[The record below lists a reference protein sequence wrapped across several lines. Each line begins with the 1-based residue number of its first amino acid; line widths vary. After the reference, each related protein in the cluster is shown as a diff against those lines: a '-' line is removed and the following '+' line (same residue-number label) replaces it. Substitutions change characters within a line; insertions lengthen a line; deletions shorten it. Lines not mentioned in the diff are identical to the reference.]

1 MEETKPYRFASEFA
15 AMAEARRLASFRIN
29 DNLVA
34 VYASSKIKVLPYQ
47 IAAARFAL
55 RSSVLKGCILCDEGS
70 LGKTYEAL
78 LVVAQ
83 RWYEGKEHILVVLPQ
98 NLTAQWQQKLDEE
111 FTLPVIKWEEYTTD
125 SKGLCIVTYD
135 DVIREA
141 EKIKSIRW
149 DLAVFDEADFL
160 FKPDNKSVIT
170 IKDAVGDAFKLL
182 LTPTPITMSIMDI
195 YGLIHFIDESV
206 LPDADSFYRRY
217 FRKPENYP
225 ELSSWISKFAFRTL
239 KSQASQYVNFTNRLP
254 VVLNYVPKDDE
265 KKIYELTEKYLN
277 LAEKQAYPQMDNYQ
291 LTLMFYHILASS
303 PQAFAS
309 MLNAPIERTHG
320 DERVILESMRD
331 MAAKITQTAKME
343 EFLKA
348 IKTTFAHLK
357 LRKETQKAIVFV
369 DNLATVPVLA
379 DLLTTAGYNV
389 IKHTEKDALPRFRAE
404 KDLQILICNDAMAKG
419 LDIEYCPVVVN
430 YDLLYNA
437 VEMEQRICR
446 CHRQGQQSD
455 VLVINLLS
463 KENISDVR
471 ILELINKRTLQF
483 EGIFGMSDD
492 IVGNFDVKLEDVLQ
506 KRRTLADIRTD
517 METNLETNREPNERI
532 VSAAESSLF
541 TTFTKDIAE
550 KVSVSPKYIEEQAKF
565 LNKDLWEVVKFYFA
579 TKRPEYVI
587 DDYNQT
593 LTLPD
598 DKELPHLFYYNTG
611 SRNKP
616 YTGRRTYG
624 MSKDFKPIAGRIT
637 FTSPLVR
644 GILAEISCHDSAE
657 IKTKEPC
664 ETCNINFYNV
674 VLRNSRRQFLTEYD
688 ILTGKTADGKLLTE
702 EECVKILNFPVK
714 ECVTSEHKSEYW
726 LKATGTYCRD
736 VLDTFIERQLKER
749 YVKNYANKFDADV
762 DLIKIKASRQ
772 KSTLEQNI
780 ADARQDVKKARE
792 KLTTATDRL
801 MELKIQK
808 ELNVLEKDLKRKED
822 QLYLDQMRIDV
833 QAEDE
838 IDRIRGVEGIQFD
851 LNPIFKVEINKVK
864 LDNSL
869 FFLL

>member
-1 MEETKPYRFASEFA
+1 MEETKPYRFPTEFA
-15 AMAEARRLASFRIN
+15 AMVEARRLASFRDD
-29 DNLVA
+29 DNLLA

-55 RSSVLKGCILCDEGS
+55 RSKLIKGCILCDEGS

-83 RWYEGKEHILVVLPQ
+83 RWYEGKEHILVVIPA

-111 FTLPVIKWEEYTTD
+111 FTLPVIKWEEYTSD
-125 SKGLCIVTYD
+125 SKGICIVTYD
-135 DVIREA
+135 DVVREA

-149 DLAVFDEADFL
+149 DLAVFDEADCL
-160 FKPDNKSVIT
+160 FKPDNKSVIA

-225 ELSSWISKFAFRTL
+225 ELSNWVSQFAFRTL

-254 VVLNYVPKDDE
+254 AVLNYVPKDDE

-320 DERVILESMRD
+320 NERVILESMRD

-348 IKTTFAHLK
+348 IRTIFAHLRV
-357 LRKETQKAIVFV
+357 RKETQKAIVFV

-389 IKHTEKDALPRFRAE
+389 IKHTEKEALSRFRAE

-419 LDIEYCPVVVN
+419 LDIEYCPIVVN

-446 CHRQGQQSD
+446 CHRQGQRSD

-492 IVGNFDVKLEDVLQ
+492 IVGNFDVRLEEVLL
-506 KRRTLADIRTD
+506 KRRALSDIRAD
-517 METNLETNREPNERI
+517 METNLKANRETNERI
-532 VSAAESSLF
+532 ISAAESSLF

-550 KVSVSPKYIEEQAKF
+550 KVSVSPKYIEKQAEF

-579 TKRPEYVI
+579 TKHPEYVI

-598 DKELPHLFYYNTG
+598 DKELPHLFYYATNT
-611 SRNKP
+611 RNVP

-624 MSKDFKPIAGRIT
+624 MSKDFKPAAGRIT

-644 GILAEISCHDSAE
+644 GILGEISCHDTAQ
-657 IKTKEPC
+657 IQTKESC
-664 ETCNINFYNV
+664 EACNIKFYNV
-674 VLRNSRRQFLTEYD
+674 VLRNSKRQYLANYD
-688 ILTGKTADGKLLTE
+688 ILTGKTGNGQLLTG
-702 EECVKILNFPVK
+702 EECAKFLNLPIK
-714 ECVTSEHKSEYW
+714 SCVTSEHESPYW
-726 LKATGTYCRD
+726 LKAMGSSFRD
-736 VLDTFIERQLKER
+736 SLDAFVQRQLKER
-749 YVKNYANKFDADV
+749 YASENTGKFDADV

-772 KSTLEQNI
+772 KSALEQNI
-780 ADARQDVKKARE
+780 SEARQDVKKARE
-792 KLTTATDRL
+792 KLSTAFDRL
-801 MELKIQK
+801 MELKFQK

-833 QAEDE
+833 ATDDA
-838 IDRIRGVEGIQFD
+838 IDCIRGVDNIEFT
-851 LNPIFKVEINKVK
+851 LYPIFKVAI
-864 LDNSL
+864 SSI
-869 FFLL
+869 

>member
-111 FTLPVIKWEEYTTD
+111 FTLPVIKWEEYTAD

-149 DLAVFDEADFL
+149 DLAVFDEADCL
-160 FKPDNKSVIT
+160 FKPDNKSVIA

-225 ELSSWISKFAFRTL
+225 ELSSWVSKFAFRTL
-239 KSQASQYVNFTNRLP
+239 KRQVEPYVNFTKRLP
-254 VVLNYVPKDDE
+254 VVLNYSPINDE
-265 KKIYELTEKYLN
+265 KKLYNLTEKYLALDN
-277 LAEKQAYPQMDNYQ
+277 KTAYPQMYNYQ
-291 LTLMFYHILASS
+291 LALQFYRTLSSS
-303 PQAFAS
+303 PQAFAN
-309 MLNAPIERTHG
+309 MLSAPIERASS
-320 DERVILESMRD
+320 DERIILHTMQK
-331 MAAKITQTAKME
+331 MALNVSVSAKME
-343 EFLKA
+343 ELLKA
-348 IKTTFAHLK
+348 LKTTFTHLK
-357 LRKETQKAIVFV
+357 SRKEVQKAIIFV
-369 DNLATVPVLA
+369 DNLTTLSVLSE
-379 DLLTTAGYNV
+379 LLKEHYSI
-389 IKHTEKDALPRFRAE
+389 IKHTDDNALNIFRE
-404 KDLQILICNDAMAKG
+404 DKNIQILITNDATAKG
-419 LDIEYCPVVVN
+419 LDIEYCPIVVN

-463 KENISDVR
+463 QENMSDVR

-483 EGIFGMSDD
+483 QGIFGLSDD

-550 KVSVSPKYIEEQAKF
+550 KVSVSPKYIEEQAEF
-565 LNKDLWEVVKFYFA
+565 LNKDLWEVVKFYFSENC
-579 TKRPEYVI
+579 PEYII
-587 DDYNQT
+587 DDEKKT

-598 DKELPHLFYYNTG
+598 SEKVSKLFYYDSGT
-611 SRNKP
+611 RNVP
-616 YTGRRTYG
+616 YVGRRSYG
-624 MSKDFKPIAGRIT
+624 MSKDFKPAAGRIT
-637 FTSPLVR
+637 LTSILVK
-644 GILAEISCHDSAE
+644 GILNEIACSE
-657 IKTKEPC
+657 KGIIKASNKSEQSL
-664 ETCNINFYNV
+664 IHFYNV
-674 VLRNSRRQFLTEYD
+674 VLRNKKRQYLADYD
-688 ILTGKTADGKLLTE
+688 ILTGKNENGQILDEK
-702 EECVKILNFPVK
+702 ECLRILNQPTEDITTEGRK
-714 ECVTSEHKSEYW
+714 NTYW
-726 LKATGTYCRD
+726 LKTATGSSRD
-736 VLDTFIERQLKER
+736 LLDTQIQRDLKER
-749 YVKNYANKFDADV
+749 YANENARKFDEDV
-762 DLIKIKASRQ
+762 DLIKLRATRQ
-772 KSTLEQNI
+772 KSVLEQNLLE
-780 ADARQDVKKARE
+780 AKQEVKKLRDSIAE
-792 KLTTATDRL
+792 VNDRL
-801 MELKIQK
+801 VELKLQK
-808 ELNVLEKDLKRKED
+808 QLNVQEKELKRKEEGLFLE
-822 QLYLDQMRIDV
+822 QARIDV
-833 QAEDE
+833 ATEDE
-838 IDRIRGVEGIQFD
+838 IDLLRGINGIEFD
-851 LNPIFKVEINKVK
+851 LYPIFEIAIKK
-864 LDNSL
+864 SS
-869 FFLL
+869 FT

>member
-1 MEETKPYRFASEFA
+1 MEETKPYRFVSEFA
-15 AMAEARRLASFRIN
+15 AVVEARRLASFRN
-29 DNLVA
+29 DDNLLA

-55 RSSVLKGCILCDEGS
+55 RSKLIKGCILCDEGS

-111 FTLPVIKWEEYTTD
+111 FTLPVIKWEEYTAD
-125 SKGLCIVTYD
+125 SKGICLVTYD

-225 ELSSWISKFAFRTL
+225 ELSSWVSKFAFRTL

-309 MLNAPIERTHG
+309 MLNAPIERTRG
-320 DERVILESMRD
+320 NERVILESMRD

-348 IKTTFAHLK
+348 IRTIFAHLRV
-357 LRKETQKAIVFV
+357 RKETQKAIVFV

-550 KVSVSPKYIEEQAKF
+550 KVSVSPKYIEEQAEF
-565 LNKDLWEVVKFYFA
+565 LNRDLWEVVKFYFA
-579 TKRPEYVI
+579 TKHPEYVI

-598 DKELPHLFYYNTG
+598 DKELPHLFYYYTG
-611 SRNKP
+611 TRNVP

-624 MSKDFKPIAGRIT
+624 MSKDFKPAAGRIT
-637 FTSPLVR
+637 LTSPLVR
-644 GILAEISCHDSAE
+644 GILGEVACANKAE
-657 IKTKEPC
+657 IKTAESV
-664 ETCNINFYNV
+664 EACNLKFYNI
-674 VLRNSRRQFLTEYD
+674 VLCNSRRQYLTEYD
-688 ILTGKTADGKLLTE
+688 ILTGKTVNGRLMTE
-702 EECVKILNFPVK
+702 EECHKVINLPIKELNAEENNRP
-714 ECVTSEHKSEYW
+714 YW
-726 LKATGTYCRD
+726 LKTAGGTSRD
-736 VLDTFIERQLKER
+736 LLDTRIQRDLKER
-749 YVKNYANKFDADV
+749 YIKENTGKFDADV

-772 KSTLEQNI
+772 KSALEQNI
-780 ADARQDVKKARE
+780 SEARQDVKKIRE
-792 KLTTATDRL
+792 TLSTASDRL
-801 MELKIQK
+801 SELKIQK
-808 ELNVLEKDLKRKED
+808 ELNVAEKELKKKEEG
-822 QLYLDQMRIDV
+822 LFLDQARIDI
-833 QAEDE
+833 ATEDE
-838 IDRIRGVEGIQFD
+838 IDNIRGTDGIEFKLYQIFD
-851 LNPIFKVEINKVK
+851 VEIE
-864 LDNSL
+864 
-869 FFLL
+869 

>member
-1 MEETKPYRFASEFA
+1 MEETKPYRFVSEFA
-15 AMAEARRLASFRIN
+15 AVVEARRLASFRN
-29 DNLVA
+29 DDNLLA

-55 RSSVLKGCILCDEGS
+55 RSKLIKGCILCDEGS

-83 RWYEGKEHILVVLPQ
+83 RWYEGKEHILVVIPA

-111 FTLPVIKWEEYTTD
+111 FTLPVIKWEEYTAD
-125 SKGLCIVTYD
+125 SKGICLVTYD

-225 ELSSWISKFAFRTL
+225 ELSSWVSKFAFRTL

-309 MLNAPIERTHG
+309 MLNAPIERTRG
-320 DERVILESMRD
+320 NERIILESMRD

-348 IKTTFAHLK
+348 IRTIFAHLRV
-357 LRKETQKAIVFV
+357 RKETQKAIVFV

-379 DLLTTAGYNV
+379 DMLTTAGYSV
-389 IKHTEKDALPRFRAE
+389 IKHTEKEALSRFRAE

-419 LDIEYCPVVVN
+419 LDIEYCPIVVN

-483 EGIFGMSDD
+483 DGIFGMSDD
-492 IVGNFDVKLEDVLQ
+492 IVGNFDVRLEEVLL
-506 KRRTLADIRTD
+506 KRRALSDIRTD
-517 METNLETNREPNERI
+517 METNLKANRETNERI
-532 VSAAESSLF
+532 ISAAESSLF

-550 KVSVSPKYIEEQAKF
+550 KVSVSPKYIEEQAEF

-579 TKRPEYVI
+579 TKHPEYVI

-598 DKELPHLFYYNTG
+598 DKELPHLFYYYTG
-611 SRNKP
+611 TRNVP

-624 MSKDFKPIAGRIT
+624 MSKDFKPIASRIT

-644 GILAEISCHDSAE
+644 GILGELACADKAE
-657 IKTKEPC
+657 IKTAESV
-664 ETCNINFYNV
+664 EACNLKFYNV
-674 VLRNSRRQFLTEYD
+674 LLCNSRRQYLAEYD
-688 ILTGKTADGKLLTE
+688 ILTGKTINGRLMTE
-702 EECVKILNFPVK
+702 EECHKVINLPIKELNAEENNRP
-714 ECVTSEHKSEYW
+714 YW
-726 LKATGTYCRD
+726 LKTAGGTSRD
-736 VLDTFIERQLKER
+736 LLDTRIQRDLKER
-749 YVKNYANKFDADV
+749 YIKENTGKFDADV

-772 KSTLEQNI
+772 KSALEQNI
-780 ADARQDVKKARE
+780 SEARQDVKKIRE
-792 KLTTATDRL
+792 TLSTASDRL
-801 MELKIQK
+801 SELKIQK
-808 ELNVLEKDLKRKED
+808 ELNVAEKELKKKEEG
-822 QLYLDQMRIDV
+822 LFLDQARIDV
-833 QAEDE
+833 ATEDE
-838 IDRIRGVEGIQFD
+838 IDNIRGTDGIEFKLYQIFD
-851 LNPIFKVEINKVK
+851 IDI
-864 LDNSL
+864 S
-869 FFLL
+869 

>member
-1 MEETKPYRFASEFA
+1 MEETKPYRFVSEFA
-15 AMAEARRLASFRIN
+15 AMVEARRLASFRN
-29 DNLVA
+29 DDNLLA

-55 RSSVLKGCILCDEGS
+55 RSKLIKGCILCDEGS

-83 RWYEGKEHILVVLPQ
+83 RWYEGKEHILVVIPA
-98 NLTAQWQQKLDEE
+98 NLTVQWQQKLDEE
-111 FTLPVIKWEEYTTD
+111 FTLPVVKWEEYTTD
-125 SKGLCIVTYD
+125 SKGICIVTYD
-135 DVIREA
+135 DVVREA

-160 FKPDNKSVIT
+160 FKPDNKSVIA

-225 ELSSWISKFAFRTL
+225 ELSSWVSKFAFRTL

-309 MLNAPIERTHG
+309 MLNAPIERTRG
-320 DERVILESMRD
+320 NERIILESMRD

-348 IKTTFAHLK
+348 IRTIFAHLRV
-357 LRKETQKAIVFV
+357 RKETQKAIVFV

-379 DLLTTAGYNV
+379 DMLTTAGYSV
-389 IKHTEKDALPRFRAE
+389 IKHTEKEALSRFRAE

-419 LDIEYCPVVVN
+419 LDIEYCPIVVN

-492 IVGNFDVKLEDVLQ
+492 IVGNFDVRLEEVLL
-506 KRRTLADIRTD
+506 KRRALSDIRTD
-517 METNLETNREPNERI
+517 METNLKANRETNERI
-532 VSAAESSLF
+532 ISAAESSLF

-550 KVSVSPKYIEEQAKF
+550 KVSVSPKYIEEQAEF

-579 TKRPEYVI
+579 TKHPEYVI

-598 DKELPHLFYYNTG
+598 DKELPHLFYYYTG
-611 SRNKP
+611 TRNVP

-624 MSKDFKPIAGRIT
+624 MSKDFKPIASRIT

-644 GILAEISCHDSAE
+644 GILGELACADKAE
-657 IKTKEPC
+657 IKTAESV
-664 ETCNINFYNV
+664 EACNLKFYNV
-674 VLRNSRRQFLTEYD
+674 LLCNSRRQYLAEYD
-688 ILTGKTADGKLLTE
+688 ILTGKTINGRLMTE
-702 EECVKILNFPVK
+702 EECHKVINLPIKELNAEEKNSP
-714 ECVTSEHKSEYW
+714 YW
-726 LKATGTYCRD
+726 LKTAGGTSRD
-736 VLDTFIERQLKER
+736 LLDTRIQRDLKER
-749 YVKNYANKFDADV
+749 YIKENTGKFDADV

-772 KSTLEQNI
+772 KSALEQNI
-780 ADARQDVKKARE
+780 SEARQDVKKIRE
-792 KLTTATDRL
+792 TLSAASDRL
-801 MELKIQK
+801 SELKIQK
-808 ELNVLEKDLKRKED
+808 ELNVAEKELKKKEEG
-822 QLYLDQMRIDV
+822 LFLDQARIDI
-833 QAEDE
+833 ATEDE
-838 IDRIRGVEGIQFD
+838 IDNIRGTDGIEFNLYQIFD
-851 LNPIFKVEINKVK
+851 VEIE
-864 LDNSL
+864 
-869 FFLL
+869 

>member
-111 FTLPVIKWEEYTTD
+111 FTLPVIKWEEYTAD
-125 SKGLCIVTYD
+125 SKGICLVTYD

-149 DLAVFDEADFL
+149 DLTVFDEADFL
-160 FKPDNKSVIT
+160 FKPDNKSVIA

-225 ELSSWISKFAFRTL
+225 ELSSWVSKFAFRTL

-348 IKTTFAHLK
+348 IRTIFAHLRV
-357 LRKETQKAIVFV
+357 RKETQKAIVFV

-517 METNLETNREPNERI
+517 METNLETNREPNEHI

-550 KVSVSPKYIEEQAKF
+550 KVSVSPKYIEEQAEF

-644 GILAEISCHDSAE
+644 GILGELACADKAE
-657 IKTKEPC
+657 IKTAESV
-664 ETCNINFYNV
+664 EACNLKFYNI
-674 VLRNSRRQFLTEYD
+674 LLCNSRRQYLAEYD
-688 ILTGKTADGKLLTE
+688 ILTGKTINGRLMTE
-702 EECVKILNFPVK
+702 EECHKVINLPIKELNAEENNRP
-714 ECVTSEHKSEYW
+714 YW
-726 LKATGTYCRD
+726 LKTAGGTSRD
-736 VLDTFIERQLKER
+736 LLDTRIQRDLKER
-749 YVKNYANKFDADV
+749 YIKENTGKFDADV

-772 KSTLEQNI
+772 KSALEQNI
-780 ADARQDVKKARE
+780 SEARQDVKKIRE
-792 KLTTATDRL
+792 TLSAASDRL
-801 MELKIQK
+801 SELKIQK
-808 ELNVLEKDLKRKED
+808 ELNVAEKELKKKEEDLF
-822 QLYLDQMRIDV
+822 LDQARIDI
-833 QAEDE
+833 ATEDE
-838 IDRIRGVEGIQFD
+838 IDNIRGTDGIEFKLYQIFD
-851 LNPIFKVEINKVK
+851 VEIE
-864 LDNSL
+864 
-869 FFLL
+869 

>member
-1 MEETKPYRFASEFA
+1 MEETKPYRFVSEFA
-15 AMAEARRLASFRIN
+15 AMVEARRLASFRN
-29 DNLVA
+29 DDNLLA

-55 RSSVLKGCILCDEGS
+55 RSKLIKGCILCDEGS

-83 RWYEGKEHILVVLPQ
+83 RWYEGKEHILVVIPA

-111 FTLPVIKWEEYTTD
+111 FTLPVIKLEEYTAD
-125 SKGLCIVTYD
+125 SKGICLVTYD

-160 FKPDNKSVIT
+160 FKPDNKSVIA

-225 ELSSWISKFAFRTL
+225 ELSNWVSQFAFRTL
-239 KSQASQYVNFTNRLP
+239 KSQASQYVNFTRRLP

-265 KKIYELTEKYLN
+265 KKIYILTEKYLN

-303 PQAFAS
+303 PQAFAT
-309 MLNAPIERTHG
+309 MLEAPIERTQG

-379 DLLTTAGYNV
+379 NLLKTAGYNV
-389 IKHTEKDALPRFRAE
+389 IKHTENDALPRFRAE

-419 LDIEYCPVVVN
+419 LDIEYCPVVIN

-506 KRRTLADIRTD
+506 KRRTLSDIRAD
-517 METNLETNREPNERI
+517 METNLEVNREPNERI

-550 KVSVSPKYIEEQAKF
+550 KVSISPKYIEEQAEF

-579 TKRPEYVI
+579 TKHPEYVI
-587 DDYNQT
+587 DDFNQT

-598 DKELPHLFYYNTG
+598 DEELPHMFYYYTG
-611 SRNKP
+611 TRNVP

-624 MSKDFKPIAGRIT
+624 MSKDFKPAAGRIT
-637 FTSPLVR
+637 LTSVLVR
-644 GILAEISCHDSAE
+644 GILQEISCSDKAD
-657 IKTKEPC
+657 IKTVEPT
-664 ETCNINFYNV
+664 EKCNIKFYNI
-674 VLRNSRRQFLTEYD
+674 VLRNRRRQYLSEYD
-688 ILTGKTADGKLLTE
+688 ILVGTTPDGRLMTD
-702 EECVKILNFPVK
+702 EECQKIINQPV
-714 ECVTSEHKSEYW
+714 SEFIAEEKRNPYW
-726 LKATGTYCRD
+726 LKTTGGSSRD
-736 VLDTFIERQLKER
+736 LLDTRIQRDLKER
-749 YVKNYANKFDADV
+749 YVNDYTKKFDTDV

-772 KSTLEQNI
+772 KSVLEQNI
-780 ADARQDVKKARE
+780 SEARQEVKKIRE
-792 KLTTATDRL
+792 TISSASDRL
-801 MELKIQK
+801 TELRIQK
-808 ELNVLEKDLKRKED
+808 QLNVAEKELKRKEEG
-822 QLYLDQMRIDV
+822 LFLDQARIDV
-833 QAEDE
+833 AAEDE
-838 IDRIRGVEGIQFD
+838 IDLIRGVDGIEFD
-851 LNPIFKVEINKVK
+851 LYQIFEAN
-864 LDNSL
+864 LY
-869 FFLL
+869 

>member
-1 MEETKPYRFASEFA
+1 MEETKPYRFVSKFA
-15 AMAEARRLASFRIN
+15 AVVEARRLASFRN
-29 DNLVA
+29 DDNLLA

-55 RSSVLKGCILCDEGS
+55 RSKLIKGCILCDEGS

-83 RWYEGKEHILVVLPQ
+83 RWYEGKEHILVVIPA

-111 FTLPVIKWEEYTTD
+111 FTLPVIKWEEYTAD
-125 SKGLCIVTYD
+125 SKGICLVTYD
-135 DVIREA
+135 DVVREA

-160 FKPDNKSVIT
+160 FKPDNKSVID

-195 YGLIHFIDESV
+195 YGLIHFIDESI

-225 ELSSWISKFAFRTL
+225 ELSSWVSKFAFRTL

-320 DERVILESMRD
+320 NERVILESMRD
-331 MAAKITQTAKME
+331 IAVKITQTAKME

-348 IKTTFAHLK
+348 IRTIFAHLRG
-357 LRKETQKAIVFV
+357 RKETQKAIVFV

-379 DLLTTAGYNV
+379 DMLTTAGYSV
-389 IKHTEKDALPRFRAE
+389 IKHTEKEALSRFRAE
-404 KDLQILICNDAMAKG
+404 KDLQILICNDAMTKG
-419 LDIEYCPVVVN
+419 LDIEYCPIVVN

-492 IVGNFDVKLEDVLQ
+492 IVGNFDVRLEEVLL
-506 KRRTLADIRTD
+506 KRRALSDIRTD
-517 METNLETNREPNERI
+517 TETNLKANRETNERI
-532 VSAAESSLF
+532 ISAAESSLF

-550 KVSVSPKYIEEQAKF
+550 KVSVSPKYIEEQAEF

-579 TKRPEYVI
+579 IKHPEYVI

-598 DKELPHLFYYNTG
+598 DKELPHLFYYYTG
-611 SRNKP
+611 TRNVP

-624 MSKDFKPIAGRIT
+624 MSKDFKPIASRIT

-644 GILAEISCHDSAE
+644 GILGEFACADKAE
-657 IKTKEPC
+657 IKTAESV
-664 ETCNINFYNV
+664 EACNLKFYNV
-674 VLRNSRRQFLTEYD
+674 LLCNSRRQYLAEYD
-688 ILTGKTADGKLLTE
+688 ILTGKTINERLMTE
-702 EECVKILNFPVK
+702 EECHKVINLPIKELNAEENNRP
-714 ECVTSEHKSEYW
+714 YW
-726 LKATGTYCRD
+726 LKTAGGTSHD
-736 VLDTFIERQLKER
+736 LLDTRIQRDIKER
-749 YVKNYANKFDADV
+749 YIKENTGKFDVDV

-772 KSTLEQNI
+772 KSALEQNI
-780 ADARQDVKKARE
+780 SEARQDVKKIRE
-792 KLTTATDRL
+792 TLSAASDRL
-801 MELKIQK
+801 SELKIQK
-808 ELNVLEKDLKRKED
+808 ELNVAEKELKKKEEDLF
-822 QLYLDQMRIDV
+822 LDQARIDI
-833 QAEDE
+833 ATEDE
-838 IDRIRGVEGIQFD
+838 IDNIRGTDGIEFKLYQIFD
-851 LNPIFKVEINKVK
+851 INLK
-864 LDNSL
+864 
-869 FFLL
+869 

>member
-1 MEETKPYRFASEFA
+1 MQETRPYRFPTEFA
-15 AMAEARRLASFRIN
+15 AVAEARRLASLCN
-29 DNLVA
+29 DDNLLA
-34 VYASSKIKVLPYQ
+34 VYASSAIKVLPYQ

-98 NLTAQWQQKLDEE
+98 NLLSQWQQKLDEE
-111 FTLPVIKWEEYTTD
+111 FTLPAIKWAEYNAD
-125 SKGLCIVTYD
+125 SKGICLVTYD

-141 EKIKSIRW
+141 EKFKAIRW

-160 FKPDNKSVIT
+160 FKPENKSVIT
-170 IKDAVGDAFKLL
+170 IKDVVGDAFKLL

-217 FRKPENYP
+217 FRKTENYP
-225 ELSSWISKFAFRTL
+225 ELASWVSKFAFRTL
-239 KSQASQYVNFTNRLP
+239 KSQASQYVNFTRRLP
-254 VVLNYVPKDDE
+254 VVLNYLPKDDE
-265 KKIYELTEKYLN
+265 KKIYNLCDKYLS
-277 LAEKQAYPQMDNYQ
+277 LAEKQAYPQMDAYQ

-309 MLNAPIERTHG
+309 MLNAPIERTLG

-331 MAAKITQTAKME
+331 MASKITQTAKME

-348 IKTTFAHLK
+348 VKTTFAHLK
-357 LRKETQKAIVFV
+357 TRKETQKAIVFV

-379 DLLTTAGYNV
+379 DLLINAGYRV
-389 IKHTEKDALPRFRAE
+389 ITHTENEALLRFRTE
-404 KDLQILICNDAMAKG
+404 KDLQILICNDAVAKG
-419 LDIEYCPVVVN
+419 LDIEYCPVVIN

-463 KENISDVR
+463 KENIADVR

-492 IVGNFDVKLEDVLQ
+492 IVGNFDTKLEDVLK
-506 KRRTLADIRTD
+506 KRRSLGDIRTD
-517 METNLETNREPNERI
+517 FEENLETNRKTNEQI
-532 VSAAESSLF
+532 IATAESSLF

-550 KVSVSPKYIEEQAKF
+550 KVSVSPEYIEEQAEF
-565 LNKDLWEVVKFYFA
+565 INQDLWEVVKAYFA
-579 TKRPEYVI
+579 TKHPEYII

-598 DKELPHLFYYNTG
+598 DMELPHLFYYATNT
-611 SRNKP
+611 RNVP

-624 MSKDFKPIAGRIT
+624 MSKNFKPAGGRIT
-637 FTSPLVR
+637 LTTPLVR
-644 GILAEISCHDSAE
+644 GILKELSCADKAN
-657 IKTKEPC
+657 IKSSVSVEP
-664 ETCNINFYNV
+664 CNINFYQV
-674 VLRNSRRQFLTEYD
+674 VLKNSQRHYLAVYD
-688 ILTGKTADGKLLTE
+688 VLTGNTESGNPLTE
-702 EECVKILNFPVK
+702 EECRKIINLPIK
-714 ECVTSEHKSEYW
+714 ECIPDSEAKSYW
-726 LKATGTYCRD
+726 LKTVTGDSNDT
-736 VLDTFIERQLKER
+736 LDSHVKQDLKER
-749 YVKNYANKFDADV
+749 YVREYACKFDEDV
-762 DLIKIKASRQ
+762 DIIKIKTSRK
-772 KSTLEQNI
+772 KSALEQNI
-780 ADARQDVKKARE
+780 AGARQEVKKIRDS
-792 KLTTATDRL
+792 LTSASDRL

-808 ELNVLEKDLKRKED
+808 QLNVLEKELKHKED
-822 QLYLDQMRIDV
+822 ALYLDQMRIDV
-833 QAEDE
+833 EAEDE
-838 IDRIRGVEGIQFD
+838 IDRIRGVDGINFA
-851 LNPIFKVEINKVK
+851 LYPIFKLEIK
-864 LDNSL
+864 
-869 FFLL
+869 

>member
-1 MEETKPYRFASEFA
+1 MEETNLYRFPTEFA
-15 AMAEARRLASFRIN
+15 AMVEARRLASFRDN

-55 RSSVLKGCILCDEGS
+55 RSSMLKGCILCDEGS

-83 RWYEGKEHILVVLPQ
+83 RWYEGKEHILVVIPS

-111 FTLPVIKWEEYTTD
+111 FTLPVIKWEEYTAD

-160 FKPDNKSVIT
+160 FKPDNKSVIA

-303 PQAFAS
+303 PQAFAA
-309 MLNAPIERTHG
+309 MLEAPIERTHG

-331 MAAKITQTAKME
+331 MAVKITQTTKME
-343 EFLKA
+343 ELVKA

-357 LRKETQKAIVFV
+357 SRKETQKAIVFV

-379 DLLTTAGYNV
+379 DLLTTAGYSV
-389 IKHTEKDALPRFRAE
+389 IRHTEKDALLRFRAE

-517 METNLETNREPNERI
+517 METNLETNREPNEHI

-550 KVSVSPKYIEEQAKF
+550 KVSVSPKYIKEQAEF

-579 TKRPEYVI
+579 TKRSEYVI
-587 DDYNQT
+587 DDYNQI

-624 MSKDFKPIAGRIT
+624 MSKDFKPAAGRIT
-637 FTSPLVR
+637 LTSPLVK
-644 GILAEISCHDSAE
+644 GILGEISCHDAAE
-657 IKTKEPC
+657 IKTSEPC
-664 ETCNINFYNV
+664 DPCNIGLYYII
-674 VLRNSRRQFLTEYD
+674 LRNSSHHFLAEYD
-688 ILTGKTADGKLLTE
+688 VLTGKTTNGQLITE
-702 EECVKILNFPVK
+702 DECYKILNYPISSCITN
-714 ECVTSEHKSEYW
+714 ERENSYW
-726 LKATGTYCRD
+726 LKTAGGSSRD
-736 VLDTFIERQLKER
+736 VLDAFVQHQLKKR
-749 YVKNYANKFDADV
+749 YVSENSAKFDADV

-772 KSTLEQNI
+772 KSVLEQNI
-780 ADARQDVKKARE
+780 SDTRQDVKKARE
-792 KLTTATDRL
+792 KLSTAFDRL
-801 MELKIQK
+801 MELKFQK

-833 QAEDE
+833 ATDDA
-838 IDRIRGVEGIQFD
+838 IDCIRGVDNIEFT
-851 LNPIFKVEINKVK
+851 LYPIFKVAI
-864 LDNSL
+864 SSI
-869 FFLL
+869 

>member
-1 MEETKPYRFASEFA
+1 MEEIKPYRFVSEFA
-15 AMAEARRLASFRIN
+15 AMVEARRLAKLAH
-29 DNLVA
+29 DNNLLA

-98 NLTAQWQQKLDEE
+98 NLMTQWQQKLDEE
-111 FTLPVIKWEEYTTD
+111 FTLPVIKWEEFTTD
-125 SKGLCIVTYD
+125 SKGICLVTYD

-160 FKPDNKSVIT
+160 FKPENKSVVI

-195 YGLIHFIDESV
+195 YGLIHFIDERV

-225 ELSSWISKFAFRTL
+225 ELTSWVSKFAFRTL
-239 KSQASQYVNFTNRLP
+239 KSQASQYVNFTRRLP
-254 VVLNYVPKDDE
+254 VVLNYAPKDDE

-309 MLNAPIERTHG
+309 MLNAPIERTFG
-320 DERVILESMRD
+320 DERIILESMRN
-331 MAAKITQTAKME
+331 MAARITQTAKME
-343 EFLKA
+343 ELLKA
-348 IKTTFAHLK
+348 VKTTFTHLK
-357 LRKETQKAIVFV
+357 SRKETQKAIVFV

-379 DLLTTAGYNV
+379 DLLINAGYRV
-389 IKHTEKDALPRFRAE
+389 IKHTENDALIRFRAE
-404 KDLQILICNDAMAKG
+404 KDLQILICNDAVAKG
-419 LDIEYCPVVVN
+419 LDIEYCPVVIN

-463 KENISDVR
+463 KENIADVR

-492 IVGNFDVKLEDVLQ
+492 IVGNFDVRLEDVLL
-506 KRRTLADIRTD
+506 KRRMLNNIRTD
-517 METNLETNREPNERI
+517 MEINLEANREPNERI

-550 KVSVSPKYIEEQAKF
+550 KVSVSPKYIEEQAEF

-579 TKRPEYVI
+579 IKHPEYVI

-598 DKELPHLFYYNTG
+598 NAEQPHLFYY
-611 SRNKP
+611 
-616 YTGRRTYG
+616 YTGTRNV
-624 MSKDFKPIAGRIT
+624 
-637 FTSPLVR
+637 PLPA
-644 GILAEISCHDSAE
+644 AE
-657 IKTKEPC
+657 P
-664 ETCNINFYNV
+664 
-674 VLRNSRRQFLTEYD
+674 
-688 ILTGKTADGKLLTE
+688 
-702 EECVKILNFPVK
+702 
-714 ECVTSEHKSEYW
+714 
-726 LKATGTYCRD
+726 
-736 VLDTFIERQLKER
+736 
-749 YVKNYANKFDADV
+749 
-762 DLIKIKASRQ
+762 
-772 KSTLEQNI
+772 
-780 ADARQDVKKARE
+780 
-792 KLTTATDRL
+792 
-801 MELKIQK
+801 ME
-808 ELNVLEKDLKRKED
+808 
-822 QLYLDQMRIDV
+822 
-833 QAEDE
+833 
-838 IDRIRGVEGIQFD
+838 
-851 LNPIFKVEINKVK
+851 
-864 LDNSL
+864 
-869 FFLL
+869 

>member
-1 MEETKPYRFASEFA
+1 MEETKPYRFVSEFA
-15 AMAEARRLASFRIN
+15 AVVEARRLASFRN
-29 DNLVA
+29 DDNLLA

-83 RWYEGKEHILVVLPQ
+83 RWYEGKEHILVVLPK
-98 NLTAQWQQKLDEE
+98 NLMAQWQQKLDEE
-111 FTLPVIKWEEYTTD
+111 FTLPVIKWEEYTAD
-125 SKGLCIVTYD
+125 SKGICLVTYD

-149 DLAVFDEADFL
+149 DLAIFDEADFL

-195 YGLIHFIDESV
+195 YGLIHFINESV
-206 LPDADSFYRRY
+206 LPDPDSFYRRY

-225 ELSSWISKFAFRTL
+225 ELSSWVSKFAFRTL
-239 KSQASQYVNFTNRLP
+239 KSQASQYVNFTRRLP
-254 VVLNYVPKDDE
+254 VVLNYVPQDDE

-291 LTLMFYHILASS
+291 LALMFYHILASS

-309 MLNAPIERTHG
+309 MLNAPIERTQG
-320 DERVILESMRD
+320 DERVILESMCD
-331 MAAKITQTAKME
+331 MAVKITQTTKME
-343 EFLKA
+343 ELVKA

-357 LRKETQKAIVFV
+357 SRKETQKAIVFV

-389 IKHTEKDALPRFRAE
+389 ISHTENDALPRFRAE

-492 IVGNFDVKLEDVLQ
+492 IVGNFDVKLEAVLQ

-579 TKRPEYVI
+579 TKHPEYVI

-593 LTLPD
+593 LTLPT
-598 DKELPHLFYYNTG
+598 DKELPHLFYYYTG
-611 SRNKP
+611 TRNVP
-616 YTGRRTYG
+616 YAGRRTYG
-624 MSKDFKPIAGRIT
+624 MSKDFKPVGGRIT
-637 FTSPLVR
+637 LTSPLVR
-644 GILAEISCHDSAE
+644 GILGEIECADKAE
-657 IKTKEPC
+657 IKTVDPTEKC
-664 ETCNINFYNV
+664 TIKFYNI
-674 VLRNSRRQFLTEYD
+674 VLRNRRRQFLSEYD
-688 ILTGKTADGKLLTE
+688 ILVGNTANGRLMTE
-702 EECVKILNFPVK
+702 DECYKIINSPAEEFNAEEKRNP
-714 ECVTSEHKSEYW
+714 YW
-726 LKATGTYCRD
+726 LKATGGSCRD
-736 VLDTFIERQLKER
+736 LLDTHIQRNLKEH
-749 YVKNYANKFDADV
+749 YVNDYASKFDADV
-762 DLIKIKASRQ
+762 DVIKIKVSRQ
-772 KSTLEQNI
+772 KSVLEQNLSEV
-780 ADARQDVKKARE
+780 RQEVKKIRE
-792 KLTTATDRL
+792 TISTASDRL
-801 MELKIQK
+801 SELRIQK
-808 ELNVLEKDLKRKED
+808 QLNVAEKDLKRKEEV
-822 QLYLDQMRIDV
+822 LFLDQARIDV
-833 QAEDE
+833 AAEDE
-838 IDRIRGVEGIQFD
+838 IDLIRGVDSIEFD
-851 LNPIFKVEINKVK
+851 SYKIFEADVE
-864 LDNSL
+864 
-869 FFLL
+869 

>member
-111 FTLPVIKWEEYTTD
+111 FTLPVVKWEEYTAD
-125 SKGLCIVTYD
+125 SKGICIVTYD

-149 DLAVFDEADFL
+149 DLAVFDEADCL
-160 FKPDNKSVIT
+160 FKPDNKSVIA
-170 IKDAVGDAFKLL
+170 IKDAVGDVFKLL

-225 ELSSWISKFAFRTL
+225 ELSSWVSKFAFRTL

-331 MAAKITQTAKME
+331 MATKITQTAKME

-348 IKTTFAHLK
+348 IRTTFAHLRV
-357 LRKETQKAIVFV
+357 RKETQKAIVFV

-379 DLLTTAGYNV
+379 DLLTTAGYSV
-389 IKHTEKDALPRFRAE
+389 IKHTEKEALPRFWAE

-492 IVGNFDVKLEDVLQ
+492 IVGNFDVRLEDVLL
-506 KRRTLADIRTD
+506 KRRTLNDIRAD
-517 METNLETNREPNERI
+517 METNLEVNREPNERI

-550 KVSVSPKYIEEQAKF
+550 KVSVSPKYIEEQAEF

-579 TKRPEYVI
+579 TKHPEYVI

-644 GILAEISCHDSAE
+644 GILGELACADKAE
-657 IKTKEPC
+657 IKTDESV
-664 ETCNINFYNV
+664 EACNLKFYNV
-674 VLRNSRRQFLTEYD
+674 VLCNSRRQYLTEYD
-688 ILTGKTADGKLLTE
+688 ILTGKTVNGRLMTE
-702 EECVKILNFPVK
+702 EECHKVINLPIK
-714 ECVTSEHKSEYW
+714 EFNAEEKNNPYW
-726 LKATGTYCRD
+726 LKTAGGTSRD
-736 VLDTFIERQLKER
+736 LLDTRIQRDLKER
-749 YVKNYANKFDADV
+749 YIKENTGKFDADV

-772 KSTLEQNI
+772 KSALEQNI
-780 ADARQDVKKARE
+780 SEARQDVKKIRE
-792 KLTTATDRL
+792 TLSTASDRL
-801 MELKIQK
+801 SELKIQK
-808 ELNVLEKDLKRKED
+808 ELNVAEKELKKKEEG
-822 QLYLDQMRIDV
+822 LFLDQARIDI
-833 QAEDE
+833 ATEDE
-838 IDRIRGVEGIQFD
+838 IDNIRGTDGIEFKLYQIFD
-851 LNPIFKVEINKVK
+851 INVK
-864 LDNSL
+864 
-869 FFLL
+869 

>member
-1 MEETKPYRFASEFA
+1 MEETKPYRFVSEFA
-15 AMAEARRLASFRIN
+15 AMVEARRLASFRN
-29 DNLVA
+29 DDNLLA

-55 RSSVLKGCILCDEGS
+55 RSKLIKGCILCDEGS

-83 RWYEGKEHILVVLPQ
+83 RWYEGKEHILVVIPA

-111 FTLPVIKWEEYTTD
+111 FTLPVIKLEEYTAD
-125 SKGLCIVTYD
+125 SKGICLVTYD

-141 EKIKSIRW
+141 EKVKSIRW

-160 FKPDNKSVIT
+160 FKPDNKSVIA

-225 ELSSWISKFAFRTL
+225 ELSNWVSQFAFRTL
-239 KSQASQYVNFTNRLP
+239 KSQASQYVNFTRRLP

-265 KKIYELTEKYLN
+265 KKIYILTEKYLN
-277 LAEKQAYPQMDNYQ
+277 LPEKQAYPQMDNYQ

-309 MLNAPIERTHG
+309 MLNAPIERTRG
-320 DERVILESMRD
+320 EERVILESMRD

-343 EFLKA
+343 EFLTA
-348 IKTTFAHLK
+348 IRTTFAHLRV
-357 LRKETQKAIVFV
+357 RKETQKAIVFV

-379 DLLTTAGYNV
+379 DLLTTAGYSV
-389 IKHTEKDALPRFRAE
+389 IKHTEKEALSRFRAE

-419 LDIEYCPVVVN
+419 LDIEYCPIVVN

-492 IVGNFDVKLEDVLQ
+492 IVGNFDVRLEDVLL
-506 KRRTLADIRTD
+506 KRRTLSDIRTD

-550 KVSVSPKYIEEQAKF
+550 KVSVSPKYIEEQAEF

-579 TKRPEYVI
+579 TKHPEYVI

-598 DKELPHLFYYNTG
+598 DKELPHLFYYYTG
-611 SRNKP
+611 TRNVP

-624 MSKDFKPIAGRIT
+624 MSKDFKPIASRIT

-644 GILAEISCHDSAE
+644 GILGELACADKAE
-657 IKTKEPC
+657 IKTAESV
-664 ETCNINFYNV
+664 EACNLKFYNV
-674 VLRNSRRQFLTEYD
+674 LLCNSRRQYLAEYD
-688 ILTGKTADGKLLTE
+688 ILTGKTINGRLMTE
-702 EECVKILNFPVK
+702 EECHKVINLPIKELNAEENNRP
-714 ECVTSEHKSEYW
+714 YW
-726 LKATGTYCRD
+726 LKTAGGTSRD
-736 VLDTFIERQLKER
+736 LLDTRIQRDLKER
-749 YVKNYANKFDADV
+749 YIKENTGKFDADV

-772 KSTLEQNI
+772 KSALEQNI
-780 ADARQDVKKARE
+780 SEARQDVKKIRE
-792 KLTTATDRL
+792 TLSTASDRL
-801 MELKIQK
+801 SELKIQK
-808 ELNVLEKDLKRKED
+808 ELNVAEKELKKKEEG
-822 QLYLDQMRIDV
+822 LFLDQARIDI
-833 QAEDE
+833 ATEDE
-838 IDRIRGVEGIQFD
+838 IDNIRGTDGIEFNLYQIFD
-851 LNPIFKVEINKVK
+851 IDI
-864 LDNSL
+864 S
-869 FFLL
+869 

>member
-1 MEETKPYRFASEFA
+1 MEETKPYRFVSEFA
-15 AMAEARRLASFRIN
+15 AMVEARRLASFRN
-29 DNLVA
+29 DDNLLA

-55 RSSVLKGCILCDEGS
+55 RSKLIKGCILCDEGS

-83 RWYEGKEHILVVLPQ
+83 RWYEGKEHILVVIPA

-111 FTLPVIKWEEYTTD
+111 FTLPVIKLEEYTAD
-125 SKGLCIVTYD
+125 SKGICLVTYD

-160 FKPDNKSVIT
+160 FKPDNKSVIA

-225 ELSSWISKFAFRTL
+225 ELSNWVSQFAFRTL
-239 KSQASQYVNFTNRLP
+239 KSQASQYVNFTRRLP

-265 KKIYELTEKYLN
+265 KKIYILTEKYLN
-277 LAEKQAYPQMDNYQ
+277 LPEKQAYPQMDNYQ

-309 MLNAPIERTHG
+309 MLNAPIERTYG

-343 EFLKA
+343 ELLKA

-357 LRKETQKAIVFV
+357 SRKETQKAIVFV

-379 DLLTTAGYNV
+379 DLLTTAGYSV

-506 KRRTLADIRTD
+506 KRRALSDIRTD

-550 KVSVSPKYIEEQAKF
+550 KVSVSPKYIEEQAEF

-579 TKRPEYVI
+579 TKHPEYVI

-624 MSKDFKPIAGRIT
+624 MSKDFKPIASRIT

-644 GILAEISCHDSAE
+644 GILGELACADKAE
-657 IKTKEPC
+657 IKTAESV
-664 ETCNINFYNV
+664 EACNLKFYNV
-674 VLRNSRRQFLTEYD
+674 LLCNSRRQYLAEYD
-688 ILTGKTADGKLLTE
+688 ILTGKTINGRLMTE
-702 EECVKILNFPVK
+702 EECHKVINLPIK
-714 ECVTSEHKSEYW
+714 EFNAEEKNNPYW
-726 LKATGTYCRD
+726 LKTADGTSRD
-736 VLDTFIERQLKER
+736 LLDTRIQRDLKER
-749 YVKNYANKFDADV
+749 YIKENTGKFDADV

-772 KSTLEQNI
+772 KSALEQNI
-780 ADARQDVKKARE
+780 SEARQDVKKIRE
-792 KLTTATDRL
+792 TLSTASDRL
-801 MELKIQK
+801 SELKIQK
-808 ELNVLEKDLKRKED
+808 ELNVAEKELKKKEEG
-822 QLYLDQMRIDV
+822 LFLDQARIDI
-833 QAEDE
+833 ATEDE
-838 IDRIRGVEGIQFD
+838 IDNIRGTDGIEFKLYQIFD
-851 LNPIFKVEINKVK
+851 IDI
-864 LDNSL
+864 S
-869 FFLL
+869 

>member
-1 MEETKPYRFASEFA
+1 MEETKPYRFPTEFA
-15 AMAEARRLASFRIN
+15 AMVEARRLASFRDD
-29 DNLVA
+29 DNLLA

-55 RSSVLKGCILCDEGS
+55 RSKMIKGCILCDEGS

-98 NLTAQWQQKLDEE
+98 NLMAQWQQKLDEE
-111 FTLPVIKWEEYTTD
+111 FTLPVIKWAEYTAD
-125 SKGLCIVTYD
+125 SKGICLVTYD

-141 EKIKSIRW
+141 EKVKSIRW

-225 ELSSWISKFAFRTL
+225 ELSNWVSQFAFRTL
-239 KSQASQYVNFTNRLP
+239 KSQASQYVNFTRRLP
-254 VVLNYVPKDDE
+254 VVLNYVPQDDE

-309 MLNAPIERTHG
+309 MLNAPIERTYG
-320 DERVILESMRD
+320 DERIILESMRD
-331 MAAKITQTAKME
+331 MAAKITKTAKTE
-343 EFLKA
+343 ELVKA

-357 LRKETQKAIVFV
+357 SRKETQKAIVFV

-379 DLLTTAGYNV
+379 DLLTTAGYSV
-389 IKHTEKDALPRFRAE
+389 IKHTEKEALSRFRAE

-419 LDIEYCPVVVN
+419 LDIEYCPIVVN

-455 VLVINLLS
+455 VLVLNLLS

-492 IVGNFDVKLEDVLQ
+492 IVGNFDVSLEDVLQ
-506 KRRTLADIRTD
+506 KRRTLSDIRAD
-517 METNLETNREPNERI
+517 METNLEVNREPNERI

-550 KVSVSPKYIEEQAKF
+550 KVSVSPKYIEEQAEF

-579 TKRPEYVI
+579 TKHPEYMI
-587 DDYNQT
+587 DDYNRT

-598 DKELPHLFYYNTG
+598 DKELPHLFYYYTG
-611 SRNKP
+611 TRNVP

-624 MSKDFKPIAGRIT
+624 MSKDFKPVAGRIT

-644 GILAEISCHDSAE
+644 GILGEISCHDTAE
-657 IKTKEPC
+657 IKTSEHCEP
-664 ETCNINFYNV
+664 CNINFYNV
-674 VLRNSRRQFLTEYD
+674 VLRNSKRQFLAEYD
-688 ILTGKTADGKLLTE
+688 ILTGTTDNGQPLTE
-702 EECVKILNFPVK
+702 EECAKILDLPVNK
-714 ECVTSEHKSEYW
+714 CATSEHESQYW
-726 LKATGTYCRD
+726 LKTAGGTSRD
-736 VLDTFIERQLKER
+736 LLDIRIQRDLKER
-749 YVKNYANKFDADV
+749 YIKENTGKFDADV
-762 DLIKIKASRQ
+762 DVIKIKASRQ
-772 KSTLEQNI
+772 KSVLEQNLSE
-780 ADARQDVKKARE
+780 ARQDVKKIRE
-792 KLTTATDRL
+792 MLATASDRFT
-801 MELKIQK
+801 ELKIQK
-808 ELNVLEKDLKRKED
+808 ELNVAEKELKRKEGG
-822 QLYLDQMRIDV
+822 LFLDQARIDV
-833 QAEDE
+833 AAEDE
-838 IDRIRGVEGIQFD
+838 IDNIRGVDNIEFD
-851 LNPIFKVEINKVK
+851 LNKIFKLEIV
-864 LDNSL
+864 
-869 FFLL
+869 

>member
-1 MEETKPYRFASEFA
+1 M
-15 AMAEARRLASFRIN
+15 
-29 DNLVA
+29 
-34 VYASSKIKVLPYQ
+34 
-47 IAAARFAL
+47 
-55 RSSVLKGCILCDEGS
+55 
-70 LGKTYEAL
+70 
-78 LVVAQ
+78 VAQ
-83 RWYEGKEHILVVLPQ
+83 RWYEGKEHILVVIPA

-111 FTLPVIKWEEYTTD
+111 FTLPVIKLEEYTAD
-125 SKGLCIVTYD
+125 SKGICLVTYD

-160 FKPDNKSVIT
+160 FKPDNKSVIA

-225 ELSSWISKFAFRTL
+225 ELSNWVSQFAFRTL
-239 KSQASQYVNFTNRLP
+239 KSQASQYVNFTRRLP

-265 KKIYELTEKYLN
+265 KKIYILTEKYLN
-277 LAEKQAYPQMDNYQ
+277 LPEKQAYPQMDNYQ

-309 MLNAPIERTHG
+309 MLNAPIERTYG

-343 EFLKA
+343 ELLKA

-357 LRKETQKAIVFV
+357 SRKETQKAIVFV

-379 DLLTTAGYNV
+379 DLLTTAGYSV

-483 EGIFGMSDD
+483 EGIFGMSHD

-506 KRRTLADIRTD
+506 KRRALSDIRTD

-550 KVSVSPKYIEEQAKF
+550 KVSVSPKYIEEQAEF

-579 TKRPEYVI
+579 TKHPEYVI

-624 MSKDFKPIAGRIT
+624 MSKDFKPIASRIT

-644 GILAEISCHDSAE
+644 GILGELACADKAE
-657 IKTKEPC
+657 IKTAESV
-664 ETCNINFYNV
+664 EACNLKFYNV
-674 VLRNSRRQFLTEYD
+674 LLCNSRRQYLAEYD
-688 ILTGKTADGKLLTE
+688 ILTGKTINGRLMTE
-702 EECVKILNFPVK
+702 EECHKVINLPIK
-714 ECVTSEHKSEYW
+714 EFNAEEKNNPYW
-726 LKATGTYCRD
+726 LKTADGTSRD
-736 VLDTFIERQLKER
+736 LLDTRIQRDLKER
-749 YVKNYANKFDADV
+749 YIKENTGKFDADV

-772 KSTLEQNI
+772 KSALEQNI
-780 ADARQDVKKARE
+780 SEARQDVKKIRE
-792 KLTTATDRL
+792 TLSTASDRL
-801 MELKIQK
+801 SELKIQK
-808 ELNVLEKDLKRKED
+808 ELNVAEKELKKKEEG
-822 QLYLDQMRIDV
+822 LFLDQARIDI
-833 QAEDE
+833 ATEDE
-838 IDRIRGVEGIQFD
+838 IDNIRGTDGIEFKLYQ
-851 LNPIFKVEINKVK
+851 IFEVNIIRYINQISTGK
-864 LDNSL
+864 DI
-869 FFLL
+869 